1 MSATTFAP
9 APTLGRLTSVELR
22 KMADTRAG
30 FWTLVAT
37 GLLAAVAVVITLA
50 AGPLGERT
58 LAGCFYAAVI
68 ATSTLLPVVGIL
80 AMTSEWSQRT
90 ALTTF
95 ALVPQ
100 RERVIFAKLL
110 AALALALVAAL
121 MCLLAA
127 VIATP
132 FGAGASGSLALS
144 LVGKATLY
152 QLIGMAAALGFGLA
166 LMRPAPAI
174 GVFFL
179 APTAL
184 SLLAQAMP
192 GFAHTAIWLNLSDSA
207 IRLID
212 RQLAMTAEAWAHIAT
227 GVAVWVVLPLAL
239 GLARL
244 KRRELA

>member
-1 MSATTFAP
+1 MSAVAFAP

-22 KMADTRAG
+22 KMVDTRAG
-30 FWTLVAT
+30 LWTLVAT

-58 LAGCFYAAVI
+58 LVGLFHAALI

-80 AMTSEWSQRT
+80 AVTSEWSQRT

-100 RERVIFAKLL
+100 RERVVFAKVL
-110 AALALALVAAL
+110 AGLALALIAVL
-121 MCLLAA
+121 VCLLAA

-132 FGAGASGSLALS
+132 FGGGPGGSFALS
-144 LVGKATLY
+144 LLGKATLY
-152 QLIGMAAALGFGLA
+152 QLIAMAAALAFGLA

-174 GVFFL
+174 AAFFL

-192 GFAHTAIWLNLSDSA
+192 GFADTAMWLNLSDSLT
-207 IRLID
+207 RLND
-212 RQLAMTAEAWAHIAT
+212 HQLAMTGEAWAQIAT
-227 GVAVWVVLPLAL
+227 GVVLWVILPLAF
-239 GLARL
+239 GFARL

>member
-1 MSATTFAP
+1 MSAVAFAP

-22 KMADTRAG
+22 KMVDTRAG
-30 FWTLVAT
+30 LWTLVAT

-90 ALTTF
+90 VLTTF

-100 RERVIFAKLL
+100 RERVILAKLL
-110 AALALALVAAL
+110 AGLALALIAAL

-132 FGAGASGSLALS
+132 FGASGSFALAL
-144 LVGKATLY
+144 LGKATLY

-174 GVFFL
+174 GAFVL

-184 SLLAQAMP
+184 TLLAQAMP

-207 IRLID
+207 SRLID
-212 RQLAMTAEAWAHIAT
+212 RQLAMTGEAWAHIAT
-227 GVAVWVVLPLAL
+227 GVALWVVLPLAL

>member
-1 MSATTFAP
+1 MSAVGFAP

-30 FWTLVAT
+30 LWTLVAT

-58 LAGCFYAAVI
+58 LAGCFHAAVI

-110 AALALALVAAL
+110 AALALALIAAL

-132 FGAGASGSLALS
+132 FGAGASGGFTLS
-144 LVGKATLY
+144 LLGKATLY

-166 LMRPAPAI
+166 FMRPAPAI
-174 GVFFL
+174 AVFFL

-207 IRLID
+207 IRLTD
-212 RQLAMTAEAWAHIAT
+212 RQLEMTGEAWAQIAT
-227 GVAVWVVLPLAL
+227 GVVLWVVLPLAF
-239 GLARL
+239 GFARL

>member
-1 MSATTFAP
+1 MSAVAFAP

-22 KMADTRAG
+22 KMVDTRAG
-30 FWTLVAT
+30 LWTLVAT
-37 GLLAAVAVVITLA
+37 GLLAAVAVVIALA

-58 LAGCFYAAVI
+58 FAGCFYAAVI

-90 ALTTF
+90 VLTTF

-100 RERVIFAKLL
+100 RERVILAKLL
-110 AALALALVAAL
+110 AGLALALIAAL

-127 VIATP
+127 VIANP
-132 FGAGASGSLALS
+132 FGASGSFALAL
-144 LVGKATLY
+144 LGKATLY

-174 GVFFL
+174 GAFVL

-184 SLLAQAMP
+184 TLLAQAMP

-207 IRLID
+207 SRLID
-212 RQLAMTAEAWAHIAT
+212 RQLAMTGEAWAHIAT
-227 GVAVWVVLPLAL
+227 GVALWVVLPLAL